1 MEKHD
6 YKKLKELREEKNIT
20 QKEMSTLL
28 NMTQSNYSK
37 LENGKKKIDSLQ
49 TLENLAKV
57 LELAT
62 ETLIGVLLNQE
73 NIRSSGIKQSEL
85 LQLQR
90 ILKDNP
96 IRKDEFVLFSSEVL
110 ELEKYDFKDHYS
122 GVNLEEYDEDL
133 CRFDNG
139 QPLSMEEYQPNVNI
153 IVADIVEIG
162 FEFEKNKLNGVTIWL
177 GDKKLGVLKEEHTAL
192 ANQLINSLLI
202 SRVALIENE
211 DAIPGYFGTYM
222 KVVFIATNAVAKSS
236 EFGKGRFSSL
246 NFLSQKEIEDIDN
259 IEE

>member
-57 LELAT
+57 LELT
-62 ETLIGVLLNQE
+62 TDTLMGVLLNQE
-73 NIRSSGIKQSEL
+73 NLRSSGIKQSEL
-85 LQLQR
+85 IQLQR
-90 ILKDNP
+90 ILKNNP
-96 IRKDEFVLFSSEVL
+96 LRKDEFVLFSSGVL
-110 ELEKYDFKDHYS
+110 ELEKHDFKEHYS
-122 GVNLEEYDEDL
+122 GVNLEEYDDNL
-133 CRFDNG
+133 CRYDNG
-139 QPLSMEEYQPNVNI
+139 QPLSMEEYQPNMNI

-162 FEFEKNKLNGVTIWL
+162 FEFEKKKLNCISIWL
-177 GDKKLGVLKEEHTAL
+177 GNKKLGVIKQEHTAL
-192 ANQLINSLLI
+192 ANELINSMLI

-211 DAIPGYFGTYM
+211 DAIPGFFNSYM
-222 KVVFIATNAVAKSS
+222 KAIFIATNAIAKSS
-236 EFGKGRFSSL
+236 TFDKGRFSSL
-246 NFLSQKEIEDIDN
+246 NFLSQKEIDDIDN
-259 IEE
+259 NEE

>member
-57 LELAT
+57 LELTT
-62 ETLIGVLLNQE
+62 ETLMGVLLNQE
-73 NIRSSGIKQSEL
+73 NIISSGIKQSEL
-85 LQLQR
+85 IQLQR

-96 IRKDEFVLFSSEVL
+96 IRKDEFVLFSSEVF
-110 ELEKYDFKDHYS
+110 ELEKHDFKDHYS
-122 GVNLEEYDEDL
+122 SVNLEEYDEDL
-133 CRFDNG
+133 CRYDNG

-162 FEFEKNKLNGVTIWL
+162 FEFEKNKLNGVSIWL
-177 GDKKLGVLKEEHTAL
+177 GDKKLGVIKEEHTAL

-222 KVVFIATNAVAKSS
+222 KVIFIATNAVAKSS

-246 NFLSQKEIEDIDN
+246 NFLSQKEIDDIDN
-259 IEE
+259 IED

>member
-37 LENGKKKIDSLQ
+37 LENGKKKMDSLQ

-57 LELAT
+57 LGMT
-62 ETLIGVLLNQE
+62 TDTLMGVLLNQE
-73 NIRSSGIKQSEL
+73 NLRSSGIKQSEL
-85 LQLQR
+85 IQLQK
-90 ILKDNP
+90 ILKNNP
-96 IRKDEFVLFSSEVL
+96 LRKDEFVLFSSEVL
-110 ELEKYDFKDHYS
+110 ELEKHDFKDHYS
-122 GVNLEEYDEDL
+122 GVNLEEYDENL
-133 CRFDNG
+133 CRYDNG
-139 QPLSMEEYQPNVNI
+139 QPLSMEEYQPNMNI
-153 IVADIVEIG
+153 IIADIVEIG
-162 FEFEKNKLNGVTIWL
+162 FEFERKKLTGVSIWL
-177 GDKKLGVLKEEHTAL
+177 GNKKLGVIKEEHTNL

-211 DAIPGYFGTYM
+211 DAIPGYFDTYM

-236 EFGKGRFSSL
+236 KFDKGRFSSL
-246 NFLSQKEIEDIDN
+246 NFLSQKEIDEIDST
-259 IEE
+259 EG